1 MTPPLTFPS
10 PKFTFYVV
18 FPSILTFVLFLVY
31 IPFLCSQSTLIIL
44 ATTYILILS
53 LLSHIFVYVTL
64 SPFSRFICLTRLLH
78 FSVPQV
84 PQIQYTD
91 NSSFTPKFAFLILF
105 STWLRHHN
113 QLSFPIWKQKA
124 PLIFLF
130 FFWFL
135 YLPSHQVLSVSLSC
149 RLLGWI
155 QPCLSISVAL
165 VQCFITSS
173 MDFFYNSLKS
183 FQWLSIT
190 VGWNSSLT

>member
-130 FFWFL
+130 FFLILISTQSPSSISFTF
-135 YLPSHQVLSVSLSC
+135 LPSLGLNPTLPFHFCSLS
-149 RLLGWI
+149 
-155 QPCLSISVAL
+155 SVL
-165 VQCFITSS
+165 YYI
-173 MDFFYNSLKS
+173 
-183 FQWLSIT
+183 
-190 VGWNSSLT
+190 